1 MVRIYARTYYLSI
14 SSNDSSAMASNE
26 PDGTGVVSYEKG
38 GKPIWTTH
46 PIEKPYLIYQV
57 GSATPE
63 LAVQAALMVA
73 DDVSGVELNC
83 GCPKPFS
90 THGGMG
96 ANLLT
101 TPTLLCDILTALRN
115 AVPSRVA
122 VSAKIRLLP
131 SQNDTLAL
139 VRRIISTGVSCLTVH
154 CRTKEMRNREKAL
167 IHRLR
172 DIVECVESTGLGVPV
187 IANGDCLGRDDTMRL
202 RADTG
207 AHSVMIATAAEK
219 NLSCFRSGRPP
230 ADAETELAPRYI
242 ALARYL
248 KNPWGNSKHCL
259 SQFSSPRSGT
269 FIPINGTA
277 ALVKG
282 GTKAS
287 LKEFKQRL
295 SQAKDYNAFSDIT
308 VRGEDVF
315 QEVQLALEQRPIVQH
330 GAPVLGSPSTA
341 PSAPPK
347 PLRERES
354 HHSAA
359 LDPSGAN
366 PPKA

>member
-1 MVRIYARTYYLSI
+1 MLALIIHQRRPTGDCSMV
-14 SSNDSSAMASNE
+14 SNAL
-26 PDGTGVVSYEKG
+26 DGTGVVSYEKG
-38 GKPIWTTH
+38 GKAIWATH

-63 LAVQAALMVA
+63 LAVQAALTVA
-73 DDVSGVELNC
+73 DDVSGMHQDATGSMFDTFAHLISFKGVELNC

-139 VRRIISTGVSCLTVH
+139 VRQIISTGVSCLTVH

-187 IANGDCLGRDDTMRL
+187 IANGDCLSRDDTIRL

-207 AHSVMIATAAEK
+207 E
-219 NLSCFRSGRPP
+219 
-230 ADAETELAPRYI
+230 
-242 ALARYL
+242 
-248 KNPWGNSKHCL
+248 
-259 SQFSSPRSGT
+259 
-269 FIPINGTA
+269 
-277 ALVKG
+277 
-282 GTKAS
+282 
-287 LKEFKQRL
+287 
-295 SQAKDYNAFSDIT
+295 
-308 VRGEDVF
+308 
-315 QEVQLALEQRPIVQH
+315 
-330 GAPVLGSPSTA
+330 PVLFPNHQKGSLECLLTHSRQ
-341 PSAPPK
+341 S
-347 PLRERES
+347 S
-354 HHSAA
+354 HTNQGLILS
-359 LDPSGAN
+359 
-366 PPKA
+366 